1 MKEIFVGGIK
11 IFGKLVIVTFMCFF
25 LVISFSVFGNALFTE
40 NVGYTAYGTLQD
52 SEESV
57 ELYKYYFADG
67 EDLKK
72 ADYEAQ
78 GYTISEISIKSQMT
92 KSETIG
98 LGIVYQIFALVI
110 LITFIYTYL
119 WQLGTKDSNFVH
131 YNHKKEDKLKG
142 LKMGAIAIIPS
153 VLFLSFLVIT
163 KNTASQ
169 GFPVALYRFFNSY
182 AYTFVE
188 WVTSGAMK
196 FNQLGIGNIVLLY
209 IIQLIV
215 PVIAFISYLLG
226 YKNIM
231 LSEKILY
238 IKKN

>member
-25 LVISFSVFGNALFTE
+25 LVISFNVFGNALFTE
-40 NVGYTAYGTLQD
+40 NIGYTAYGTLQD

-57 ELYKYYFADG
+57 ELYEYYFADG
-67 EDLKK
+67 EDLKR
-72 ADYEAQ
+72 ADFEAQ

-92 KSETIG
+92 KLESIG
-98 LGIVYQIFALVI
+98 LGIVYQIFALII

-153 VLFLSFLVIT
+153 VLFLSFFVIT
-163 KNTASQ
+163 KNGLSQ
-169 GFPVALYRFFNSY
+169 NFPIAIYRFINSY
-182 AYTFVE
+182 AYSFIEWSTNSAMTF
-188 WVTSGAMK
+188 K
-196 FNQLGIGNIVLLY
+196 QLGIGNIVLLY

-215 PVIAFISYLLG
+215 PITAFVSYLLG

-238 IKKN
+238 IKKK